1 MPSPFTLKVVSII
14 KQIPPG
20 KVSTYGVIAES
31 AGNHRG
37 AREVARILHS
47 SSDKYNLPWHR
58 VINRLGKISLTR
70 FSGYEEQRQRLLD
83 EGITFGDNDS
93 IDLDSYLWW
102 PDQSLRA

>member
-1 MPSPFTLKVVSII
+1 MPSPFTLKVITIV
-14 KQIPPG
+14 KNIPPG
-20 KVSTYGVIAES
+20 KVSTYGIIAQC

-58 VINRLGKISLTR
+58 VINRMGKISLKP
-70 FSGYEEQRQRLLD
+70 FSGYEEQRQRLLG
-83 EGITFGDNDS
+83 EGIAFDNDDS

-102 PDQSLRA
+102 PH